1 MSEGRDQIL
10 AELRQAL
17 GRGPLDPARQA
28 ELDRRLEMPHPNLIP
43 ARARL
48 DGAARVEMFCEQ
60 AEASAATVARVER
73 AGDVPGAVAEYL
85 AQQNLP
91 PEAVLAPDPGLD
103 DIPWEARPLLTL
115 RRGGTDGSDAV
126 SVTGA
131 YAGVAET
138 GTLVMTSAPGSP
150 TLLNFLPETQ
160 IVVLRTGQVVGAY
173 EEAFAQL
180 RDAGGGA
187 EDAGFMPR
195 TVCFITGPSRSGDI
209 EQTLQ
214 MGAHGPRRVHIIV
227 VGDAP

>member
-10 AELRQAL
+10 AGLRQAL

-48 DGAARVEMFCEQ
+48 DGAARVEMFCEM
-60 AEASAATVARVER
+60 AEESAATVARVER

-115 RRGGTDGSDAV
+115 RRGGTDGSDVV

-160 IVVLRTGQVVGAY
+160 IVVLRAGQVVGAY
-173 EEAFAQL
+173 EEAIAQL
-180 RDAGGGA
+180 RDAGGTA

-195 TVCFITGPSRSGDI
+195 TVCCITGPSRSGDI

-227 VGDAP
+227 VGDAS